1 MQGTRKQGTGNREA
15 EEEVTR
21 AREAGDRERQGK
33 QTGRGEGDDRTLSDV
48 GRMGDGLR
56 SDVQHSR
63 HFLVVGRVDVLVDA
77 VPGEFDLRGER
88 GEPG

>member
-1 MQGTRKQGTGNREA
+1 MDKETGDRKQRGRRRRRSDKDPRSRGQRGAGETNR
-15 EEEVTR
+15 
-21 AREAGDRERQGK
+21 Q
-33 QTGRGEGDDRTLSDV
+33 GEGDELTLSDV

-63 HFLVVGRVDVLVDA
+63 HFLVVGRMDVLVDA